1 MLTREQAREL
11 KTYLELRKISKQDIS
26 QALGMSYQ
34 QCENL
39 TNGRSEF
46 IYKNAVLFGKAFG
59 VSPAWLMSGEGS
71 MVLAEDAHLLS
82 REEIGRELAAYTK
95 SRGIKN
101 YELGELTKRDE
112 SSISAIFRG
121 KLNLTVDYARELSR
135 VLGFSVPWLL
145 TGEGSKFTD
154 AEPEYKEALANKR
167 NVGGGNAAAEAQ
179 ISALTARNEELEREV
194 ERLGA
199 QVRKLLGVINSLTG
213 GVGDGVA

>member
-1 MLTREQAREL
+1 MLSREQVREL
-11 KTYLELRKISKQDIS
+11 QAYLEKRKISKQDIS
-26 QALGMSYQ
+26 QTLGMSYQ

-39 TNGRSEF
+39 TNGRCEF
-46 IYKNAVLFGKAFG
+46 IYKNAVPFGKAFG
-59 VSPAWLMSGEGS
+59 VSPAWLMAGEGD
-71 MVLAEDAHLLS
+71 MLLAEGAQLLS
-82 REEIGRELAAYTK
+82 REEIGREIAAYTK
-95 SRGIKN
+95 SRGIKQN
-101 YELGELTKRDE
+101 ELAELT
-112 SSISAIFRG
+112 G
-121 KLNLTVDYARELSR
+121 KEANALSTILKGRLNLTTDYARELSR

-145 TGEGSKFTD
+145 TGEGPKFSD